1 MKISI
6 FFFFYM
12 NCRENF
18 FIPFLVFS
26 GHVTV
31 IINGLNYFKT
41 GSAQSKQVKQPTKL
55 IFLLKLGQLFL
66 SLTQFSPSLL
76 LNFLRN
82 FWENTKNNLCMKM
95 GENGLLRYWHFFL
108 NFICIWF
115 KLFHKLFLLLNMI
128 ISVSIALLV
137 SRKYFISLHGLKIT
151 KLYTYRWNKNS
162 YVKSN
167 YRHGVFPWCFLL
179 AAI

>member
-6 FFFFYM
+6 FFFFLH
-12 NCRENF
+12 ELKGNF
-18 FIPFLVFS
+18 FHSISHEIRPAVSELD
-26 GHVTV
+26 
-31 IINGLNYFKT
+31 
-41 GSAQSKQVKQPTKL
+41 SAQS
-55 IFLLKLGQLFL
+55 QLVIEF
-66 SLTQFSPSLL
+66 SEKTFEKTQKTFYA
-76 LNFLRN
+76 
-82 FWENTKNNLCMKM
+82 WKWGK
-95 GENGLLRYWHFFL
+95 NGLLRYWHFFL